1 MKLSIII
8 PMYNVELYIERCLMS
23 CLKQDVPYGDYEI
36 IVVNDGSP
44 DGSLQIAERIAMEY
58 NNITIISQQNGG
70 LSDARN
76 TGLSVAKGEYVWFID
91 SDDWIKENCLGKLL
105 EQLYN
110 DNLEALAICVANHI
124 DGKDVR
130 RFSFQG
136 NEIIKGA
143 DAMLKG
149 KCVCCAPFTI
159 YKREFLKNN
168 DLLFYKGIFHEDNEF
183 TYRAYY
189 FLERLGYTNEIL
201 YFVFQNQNSITRSF
215 NPKKSH
221 DRIIVANSLCKFS
234 KDVEKKYLSI
244 YHYQIGQVLNNAL
257 HDLIGAE
264 KGIIDA
270 FNRDMYNNRHLF
282 VHLIKSDVIKYK
294 LEGVLFKIFPRKTFS
309 IYKLMQKFNPNN

>member
-1 MKLSIII
+1 
-8 PMYNVELYIERCLMS
+8 MYNVELYIERCLMS

-44 DGSLQIAERIAMEY
+44 DGSLQIAERIAKDY
-58 NNITIISQQNGG
+58 NNITILSQPNGG
-70 LSDARN
+70 LSAARN
-76 TGLSVAKGEYVWFID
+76 TGLSVAKGDYVWFVD

-105 EQLYN
+105 ECLYH
-110 DNLEALAICVANHI
+110 DNLDALAICAAYHI

-149 KCVCCAPFTI
+149 KCVCCAQFTI

-189 FLERLGYTNEIL
+189 FLERLGYTNEIF
-201 YFVFQNQNSITRSF
+201 YFTFQNPNSITRTF

-221 DRIIVANSLCKFS
+221 DRIIVANSLRKFS
-234 KDVEKKYLSI
+234 KKVERKYLPI
-244 YHYQIGQVLNNAL
+244 YHDQIGQVLNNAL
-257 HDLIGAE
+257 YDLLGAE

-282 VHLIKSDVIKYK
+282 GHLIKSDVMKYK

-309 IYKLMQKFNPNN
+309 VYKLMQKFNPNN